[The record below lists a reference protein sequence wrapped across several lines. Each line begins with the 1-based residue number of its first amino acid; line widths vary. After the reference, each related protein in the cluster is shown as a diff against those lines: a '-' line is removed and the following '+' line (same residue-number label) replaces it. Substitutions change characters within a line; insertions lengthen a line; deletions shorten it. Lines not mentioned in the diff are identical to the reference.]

1 MRALSFVFAFFV
13 LFSLAFS
20 QPDSLNMKIAGVWET
35 EDTNELVLSFA
46 VKDSYLYIFTGISSS
61 PYQKIYTINISD
73 PSSPDVISEITRN
86 SDLGE
91 YPFGVT
97 SSADSFLYAV
107 YYGGHGL
114 SSYGL
119 GILDISQPEI
129 LNVSYAGHIVEGM
142 RDARNY
148 IDSTDIY
155 LVCKC
160 LIDSVEGIR
169 ILNVTDPVSPELLD
183 WYYVPE
189 PIYDSYYIMRHGLAS
204 FDVKYPYLFTFETI
218 QAWDTSGGDGYY
230 LFGWIQVKK
239 FDLRDLSAP
248 PIVWRTD
255 EEPISEIGIIF
266 SGGVAGDSGVFF
278 SYLWQDHSYDAHRSV
293 FFLGYDDSTLE
304 ELCEF
309 TDLICG
315 IAYVE
320 NDTCYGQC
328 EGPKIMAIKL
338 TESCGVETLG
348 YYSQETAVSHI
359 VVSNGYIYANDNN
372 RIYIFS
378 WIPDQIEEHGYLEK
392 KEDYRVYPS
401 PIIFGSKLVLN
412 RPLNKASGI
421 YDISG
426 KLVKNIPKNRMRIS
440 TKDFSPGLYF
450 LVSNDR
456 EIKLKFVVL

>member
-255 EEPISEIGIIF
+255 EEPIGTTGIRF
-266 SGGVAGDSGVFF
+266 KGGVVSDSGVLI
-278 SYLWQDHSYDAHRSV
+278 SSLGTH
-293 FFLGYDDSTLE
+293 FLEYDDTTLV

-309 TDLICG
+309 PGD
-315 IAYVE
+315 AYYWPRYAVG
-320 NDTCYGQC
+320 DTYYVKGY
-328 EGPKIMAIKL
+328 PASVAAIKL
-338 TESCGVETLG
+338 AESCSVDTLG
-348 YYSQETAVSHI
+348 YYSFGTGI
-359 VVSNGYIYANDNN
+359 GGRTVVDGRYIYIVSVSK
-372 RIYIFS
+372 IYIFS
-378 WIPDQIEEHGYLEK
+378 WIPDQIGEHGYLEK

-456 EIKLKFVVL
+456 EIKIKFVVLQGN